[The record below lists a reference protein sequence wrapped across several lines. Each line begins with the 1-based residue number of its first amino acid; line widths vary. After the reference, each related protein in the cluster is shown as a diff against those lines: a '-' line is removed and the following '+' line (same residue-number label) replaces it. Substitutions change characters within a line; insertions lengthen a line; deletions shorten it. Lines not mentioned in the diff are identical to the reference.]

1 MIMNW
6 IGRVFGAKDPS
17 HEAELLLARAARA
30 DLPAVLSSMAEAVDS
45 LSAELDRARRYN
57 HAMSVVVLSA
67 SPIADVVEHP
77 NGNGNGNGNGSPP
90 HGTLESASLETSL
103 PQVVSLLAA
112 GVLRDVVRKSDI
124 VCYWPSEN
132 RFVLALAESDV
143 HSGRKALRRIEE
155 LFRSR
160 LRLNVHAGLARFPD
174 DGLTLDA
181 LVSKA
186 GIRALEGPSTRRPA
200 NGANANGAN
209 GANGN
214 GGNGNGRIA
223 ARAMRAAEAHEE
235 SVTP

>member
-17 HEAELLLARAARA
+17 HEAELLLSRAARA

-57 HAMSVVVLSA
+57 HSLSVVVLSA
-67 SPIADVVEHP
+67 SPIPEVAEHR
-77 NGNGNGNGNGSPP
+77 NGSS
-90 HGTLESASLETSL
+90 GTIESASLETSL

-155 LFRSR
+155 LFQSR

-181 LVSKA
+181 LVSRA

-200 NGANANGAN
+200 NGSANGSN
-209 GANGN
+209 GSIGSNGS
-214 GGNGNGRIA
+214 NGRNGHA
-223 ARAMRAAEAHEE
+223 PSPRAEVRAAERQEE
-235 SVTP
+235 RVTP

>member
-17 HEAELLLARAARA
+17 HEAELLIARTARA

-57 HAMSVVVLSA
+57 HSLSVVVLSA
-67 SPIADVVEHP
+67 NPATVVPDHQ
-77 NGNGNGNGNGSPP
+77 NGTD
-90 HGTLESASLETSL
+90 GTMEGAALETSL

-132 RFVLALAESDV
+132 RFVLALAEADV
-143 HSGRKALRRIEE
+143 QSGRKALRRIEE

-200 NGANANGAN
+200 NVANGKN
-209 GANGN
+209 GHAPLP
-214 GGNGNGRIA
+214 
-223 ARAMRAAEAHEE
+223 RADLRAAQKREALRKKV
-235 SVTP
+235 SP

>member
-17 HEAELLLARAARA
+17 HEAELLLSRGARA
-30 DLPAVLSSMAEAVDS
+30 DLPAVLSSMADAVDS

-57 HAMSVVVLSA
+57 HSLSVVVLSA
-67 SPIADVVEHP
+67 SPVTDASERQ
-77 NGNGNGNGNGSPP
+77 NGA
-90 HGTLESASLETSL
+90 SATIDGAALETNL

-181 LVSKA
+181 LVTRA

-200 NGANANGAN
+200 NGVANGHGKN
-209 GANGN
+209 GHGPTP
-214 GGNGNGRIA
+214 
-223 ARAMRAAEAHEE
+223 RAEVLTAEQQEE
-235 SVTP
+235 RVTP

>member
-17 HEAELLLARAARA
+17 HEAELLLSRAPRA
-30 DLPAVLSSMAEAVDS
+30 DLPAVLSTMAEAVDS

-57 HAMSVVVLSA
+57 HSLSVVVLSA
-67 SPIADVVEHP
+67 SPLMELVEHRDGHP
-77 NGNGNGNGNGSPP
+77 NGN
-90 HGTLESASLETSL
+90 EAAALETSL

-143 HSGRKALRRIEE
+143 HSGGKALRRFEE

-200 NGANANGAN
+200 NGKG

-214 GGNGNGRIA
+214 GHAPAPRPEV
-223 ARAMRAAEAHEE
+223 RAATEVEEAER
-235 SVTP
+235 VAP

>member
-17 HEAELLLARAARA
+17 HEAELLLSRAARA
-30 DLPAVLSSMAEAVDS
+30 DLPAVLSSMADAVDS

-57 HAMSVVVLSA
+57 HSLSVVVLSA
-67 SPIADVVEHP
+67 SPSTDAGEQQ
-77 NGNGNGNGNGSPP
+77 NGAP
-90 HGTLESASLETSL
+90 GTIDGAALETSL

-143 HSGRKALRRIEE
+143 YSGRKALRRIEE
-155 LFRSR
+155 LFQSR

-181 LVSKA
+181 LVSRA

-200 NGANANGAN
+200 NATSNGTANGRN
-209 GANGN
+209 GHGPTPRAEV
-214 GGNGNGRIA
+214 IA
-223 ARAMRAAEAHEE
+223 AEQQEE
-235 SVTP
+235 RVTPHKQTR

>member
-1 MIMNW
+1 MIMSW
-6 IGRVFGAKDPS
+6 IGRVFGAKDPN
-17 HEAELLLARAARA
+17 HEAELLLSRAARA
-30 DLPAVLSSMAEAVDS
+30 DLPAVLSSMADAVEG

-57 HAMSVVVLSA
+57 HSLSVVVLSA
-67 SPIADVVEHP
+67 SPIAQVSERP
-77 NGNGNGNGNGSPP
+77 NGAP
-90 HGTLESASLETSL
+90 GTIDGAALETSL

-181 LVSKA
+181 LVTRA
-186 GIRALEGPSTRRPA
+186 GVRALEGPSTRRPA
-200 NGANANGAN
+200 NGAT
-209 GANGN
+209 
-214 GGNGNGRIA
+214 NGRNGHGPTP
-223 ARAMRAAEAHEE
+223 RAEVRAAEQQEE
-235 SVTP
+235 RVTP

>member
-17 HEAELLLARAARA
+17 HEAELLLARTARP

-45 LSAELDRARRYN
+45 LSSELDRARRYN
-57 HAMSVVVLSA
+57 HSLSVVVLTA
-67 SPIADVVEHP
+67 SPIT
-77 NGNGNGNGNGSPP
+77 GSPEQNGAG
-90 HGTLESASLETSL
+90 GTFEGAALETSL

-132 RFVLALAESDV
+132 RFVMALAESDV
-143 HSGRKALRRIEE
+143 HSGRKAIRRIEE
-155 LFRSR
+155 LFRNR

-181 LVSKA
+181 LVSRA
-186 GIRALEGPSTRRPA
+186 GIRALEGPPTRRPA
-200 NGANANGAN
+200 NGTNGTNGTNGAHAANGKN
-209 GANGN
+209 GHAPKP
-214 GGNGNGRIA
+214 RPEVLV
-223 ARAMRAAEAHEE
+223 AERQEE
-235 SVTP
+235 QEEKATP

>member
-17 HEAELLLARAARA
+17 HEAELLLSRSARA
-30 DLPAVLSSMAEAVDS
+30 DLPAVLSSMADAVDK

-57 HAMSVVVLSA
+57 HSLSVVVLSA
-67 SPIADVVEHP
+67 SPMTEPAPEAA
-77 NGNGNGNGNGSPP
+77 NGAGAIEG
-90 HGTLESASLETSL
+90 AAALETSL

-132 RFVLALAESDV
+132 RFVLALAESNV

-181 LVSKA
+181 LVSRA

-200 NGANANGAN
+200 KAVANGSN
-209 GANGN
+209 GHGPTP
-214 GGNGNGRIA
+214 
-223 ARAMRAAEAHEE
+223 RAEIRAAEEQEE
-235 SVTP
+235 RVTLKTK

>member
-6 IGRVFGAKDPS
+6 IGRVFGAKHPS
-17 HEAELLLARAARA
+17 HEAEMLLARAARA

-57 HAMSVVVLSA
+57 HALSVVVLSA
-67 SPIADVVEHP
+67 SPVTEVAEHQ
-77 NGNGNGNGNGSPP
+77 NGNGT
-90 HGTLESASLETSL
+90 HGTLETASLETSL

-160 LRLNVHAGLARFPD
+160 LRLTVHAGLARFPD

-181 LVSKA
+181 LVTRA
-186 GIRALEGPSTRRPA
+186 GVRALEGPSTRRPA
-200 NGANANGAN
+200 NG
-209 GANGN
+209 
-214 GGNGNGRIA
+214 NGRVEP
-223 ARAMRAAEAHEE
+223 RAELNAAEAHEE

>member
-30 DLPAVLSSMAEAVDS
+30 DLPAVLSTMAEAVDS

-57 HAMSVVVLSA
+57 HSLSVVVLAA
-67 SPIADVVEHP
+67 SPLTEVVEHQ
-77 NGNGNGNGNGSPP
+77 NGNGEEPDG
-90 HGTLESASLETSL
+90 AALETSL

-155 LFRSR
+155 LFHSR

-181 LVSKA
+181 LVSRA

-200 NGANANGAN
+200 NERS
-209 GANGN
+209 
-214 GGNGNGRIA
+214 NGNGRASPRPEITA
-223 ARAMRAAEAHEE
+223 AATHDER
-235 SVTP
+235 V

>member
-17 HEAELLLARAARA
+17 HEAELLLARTARS

-57 HAMSVVVLSA
+57 HSLSVVVLSA
-67 SPIADVVEHP
+67 SPMTGEPEPQNGAD
-77 NGNGNGNGNGSPP
+77 
-90 HGTLESASLETSL
+90 GTPEAAALETSL

-160 LRLNVHAGLARFPD
+160 LRLHVHAGLARFPD

-181 LVSKA
+181 LVTRA
-186 GIRALEGPSTRRPA
+186 GIRALEGPSVRRPA
-200 NGANANGAN
+200 NGANGTNGT
-209 GANGN
+209 
-214 GGNGNGRIA
+214 NGRNGHA
-223 ARAMRAAEAHEE
+223 PSPRAEIVAAERQEE
-235 SVTP
+235 RVTP

>member
-30 DLPAVLSSMAEAVDS
+30 DLPAVLSTMAEAVDS

-57 HAMSVVVLSA
+57 HSLSVVVLSA
-67 SPIADVVEHP
+67 SPLTELVEQR
-77 NGNGNGNGNGSPP
+77 NGNGD
-90 HGTLESASLETSL
+90 GTDAAALETSL

-124 VCYWPSEN
+124 VCYWPTEN
-132 RFVLALAESDV
+132 RFVMALAESDV
-143 HSGRKALRRIEE
+143 HSARKALRRIEE

-181 LVSKA
+181 LVSRA

-200 NGANANGAN
+200 NGT
-209 GANGN
+209 ANGN
-214 GGNGNGRIA
+214 GHLSPRPEV
-223 ARAMRAAEAHEE
+223 RAAASREE
-235 SVTP
+235 KV

>member
-17 HEAELLLARAARA
+17 HEAELLFARAARA

-67 SPIADVVEHP
+67 SPISEVTEHQNGSATGKQNGNA
-77 NGNGNGNGNGSPP
+77 NGNGT
-90 HGTLESASLETSL
+90 HGPLESASLETSL

-200 NGANANGAN
+200 NGAN

-214 GGNGNGRIA
+214 GRITP
-223 ARAMRAAEAHEE
+223 RAEVRAAEAHEE
-235 SVTP
+235 SVSP

>member
-17 HEAELLLARAARA
+17 HEAELLLSRGARA
-30 DLPAVLSSMAEAVDS
+30 DLPAVLSSMADAVDS

-57 HAMSVVVLSA
+57 HSLSVVVLSA
-67 SPIADVVEHP
+67 SPITEASDRQ
-77 NGNGNGNGNGSPP
+77 NGASPTID
-90 HGTLESASLETSL
+90 GAALETSL

-155 LFRSR
+155 LFRGR

-181 LVSKA
+181 LVSRA
-186 GIRALEGPSTRRPA
+186 GIRALEGPPTRRPA
-200 NGANANGAN
+200 NAMT
-209 GANGN
+209 
-214 GGNGNGRIA
+214 NGRNGHGPRAEVIA
-223 ARAMRAAEAHEE
+223 AEQQEE
-235 SVTP
+235 RVTP

>member
-17 HEAELLLARAARA
+17 HEAELLLTRAARA
-30 DLPAVLSSMAEAVDS
+30 DLPAVLSSMADAVES

-57 HAMSVVVLSA
+57 HSLSIVVLSA
-67 SPIADVVEHP
+67 SPITETTEQKDGAPGAID
-77 NGNGNGNGNGSPP
+77 G
-90 HGTLESASLETSL
+90 AALETSL

-181 LVSKA
+181 LVSRA

-200 NGANANGAN
+200 NGQSSSPNGHH
-209 GANGN
+209 
-214 GGNGNGRIA
+214 
-223 ARAMRAAEAHEE
+223 AH
-235 SVTP
+235 TPRPGVRSAKQAKQRVSP

>member
-17 HEAELLLARAARA
+17 HEAELLLSRAARA
-30 DLPAVLSSMAEAVDS
+30 DLPAVLSSMADAVDS

-57 HAMSVVVLSA
+57 HCLSVVVLSA
-67 SPIADVVEHP
+67 SPITDVNERQ
-77 NGNGNGNGNGSPP
+77 NGAPATIDG
-90 HGTLESASLETSL
+90 AALETSL

-143 HSGRKALRRIEE
+143 HSGRKAMRRIEE

-181 LVSKA
+181 LVTRA

-200 NGANANGAN
+200 NGAT
-209 GANGN
+209 
-214 GGNGNGRIA
+214 NGRNGHGPTP
-223 ARAMRAAEAHEE
+223 RAEVRAAEHQEE
-235 SVTP
+235 RVTP

>member
-6 IGRVFGAKDPS
+6 IGRVFRPKDPS
-17 HEAELLLARAARA
+17 HEAELLLSRAARG
-30 DLPAVLSSMAEAVDS
+30 DLPSVLSTMAEGVDR

-57 HAMSVVVLSA
+57 HSLSVVVLSA
-67 SPIADVVEHP
+67 SPITEFVERQ
-77 NGNGNGNGNGSPP
+77 NGTGNAIEG
-90 HGTLESASLETSL
+90 AALETSL

-155 LFRSR
+155 LFRTR
-160 LRLNVHAGLARFPD
+160 LRLSVHAGLARFPD

-186 GIRALEGPSTRRPA
+186 GIRALEGPPTRRPA
-200 NGANANGAN
+200 HVNANGNANANAHGN
-209 GANGN
+209 ANGN
-214 GGNGNGRIA
+214 GRVSP
-223 ARAMRAAEAHEE
+223 RPQVRAATHEE
-235 SVTP
+235 KV

>member
-30 DLPAVLSSMAEAVDS
+30 DLPAVLSTMAEAVDS

-57 HAMSVVVLSA
+57 HSLSIVVLSA
-67 SPIADVVEHP
+67 SPITEFVEQQRGS
-77 NGNGNGNGNGSPP
+77 GNAIEG
-90 HGTLESASLETSL
+90 AALETSL

-155 LFRSR
+155 LFRTR
-160 LRLNVHAGLARFPD
+160 LRLSVHAGLARFPD

-181 LVSKA
+181 LVSRA

-200 NGANANGAN
+200 NGN
-209 GANGN
+209 ANGN
-214 GGNGNGRIA
+214 GRVSPRPEVKA
-223 ARAMRAAEAHEE
+223 AAAHEE
-235 SVTP
+235 KV